1 MWNKFLHNPFH
12 IVKDYELRKL
22 LWQSGSGT
30 AVCKKYLKFRDTAP
44 EKLTFPETQVDEP
57 IWLFW
62 NTGLEQAPEIV
73 KTCYQSIK
81 KYAGRQVVLLTE
93 NNVQNYINMPDYL
106 NEKLKSGVL
115 PLAIYTDLMRVA
127 LLEHY
132 GGTWMDATILL
143 TDEIPQEIL
152 NSDFFV
158 FHNSLGEIDNPVLYP
173 VWFIHAKQHNRTICE
188 IRNVLFAYWKR
199 NNHVP
204 EYLFSN
210 IVITQIMRSSPE
222 VEKKMSNKGYK
233 EINKVAV
240 DYVNLMTYAMC
251 CLIMV
256 APEVVKI
263 LASKPYWEGIVIIPP
278 VVLSNYIIF
287 VYTMYVNVEHYYKKT
302 VRISL
307 YTAVAAVINLVLNYI
322 FIPYFGYVA
331 AAYTTI
337 VSYVVAL
344 ILHTSYAKK
353 LRPEIYPIKTF
364 FVALMHISLFTI
376 AFYVLKDQAVMRWA
390 LMIVYFFA
398 MLFKERNRIV
408 EFFPQLKRKR

>member
-158 FHNSLGEIDNPVLYP
+158 FHNSLGEIIMYQN
-173 VWFIHAKQHNRTICE
+173 IC
-188 IRNVLFAYWKR
+188 F
-199 NNHVP
+199 
-204 EYLFSN
+204 
-210 IVITQIMRSSPE
+210 QI
-222 VEKKMSNKGYK
+222 
-233 EINKVAV
+233 
-240 DYVNLMTYAMC
+240 L
-251 CLIMV
+251 
-256 APEVVKI
+256 
-263 LASKPYWEGIVIIPP
+263 
-278 VVLSNYIIF
+278 
-287 VYTMYVNVEHYYKKT
+287 
-302 VRISL
+302 
-307 YTAVAAVINLVLNYI
+307 
-322 FIPYFGYVA
+322 
-331 AAYTTI
+331 
-337 VSYVVAL
+337 
-344 ILHTSYAKK
+344 
-353 LRPEIYPIKTF
+353 
-364 FVALMHISLFTI
+364 
-376 AFYVLKDQAVMRWA
+376 
-390 LMIVYFFA
+390 
-398 MLFKERNRIV
+398 
-408 EFFPQLKRKR
+408 